1 MNIKLNYYE
10 LETLHVAI
18 TNDYAAV
25 SILIFDKKEILYI
38 KRSNEMPTHKGQI
51 AFPGGKREDED
62 IDIVST
68 AVRESTE
75 ELLLPEASIKP
86 FGCLNSIDTVE
97 YKFDVY
103 PVVCHLFEKP
113 KNFNV
118 SEVQKIFFVEIKKLS
133 NPNNWSYRGAY
144 PDDWIFMIGKEILWG
159 ATAKITRR
167 LLTLDLR
174 QII

>member
-10 LETLHVAI
+10 LETPHVAI
-18 TNDYAAV
+18 ANDYAAV

-38 KRSNEMPTHKGQI
+38 KRSNEMPTHIGQI
-51 AFPGGKREDED
+51 AFPGGKKEEKD
-62 IDIVST
+62 IYFVCT

-75 ELLLPEASIKP
+75 ELLLNESTIKP
-86 FGCLNSIDTVE
+86 FGYLNSIDTVE

-118 SEVQKIFFVEIKKLS
+118 SEVQEIFFVEIKKLS

>member
-25 SILIFDKKEILYI
+25 SILIFDKKEIVYI

-51 AFPGGKREDED
+51 AFPGGKREEKD

-75 ELLLPEASIKP
+75 ELLLSESTIKP
-86 FGCLNSIDTVE
+86 FGYLNSIDTVE

-103 PVVCHLFEKP
+103 PIVCQLLEKP

-118 SEVQKIFFVEIKKLS
+118 SEVQEVFFVEIKKLS
-133 NPNNWSYRGAY
+133 NPNNWSYRGTY

-167 LLTLDLR
+167 LLNLDLR
-174 QII
+174 QTI

>member
-1 MNIKLNYYE
+1 LNIKLNYYE
-10 LETLHVAI
+10 LETPHVAI
-18 TNDYAAV
+18 ANDYAAV

-51 AFPGGKREDED
+51 AFPGGKKEEKD

-75 ELLLPEASIKP
+75 ELLLNESTIKP
-86 FGCLNSIDTVE
+86 FGYLNSIDTVE

-118 SEVQKIFFVEIKKLS
+118 SEVQKFFLLKS
-133 NPNNWSYRGAY
+133 RSYQIQIIGVIEE
-144 PDDWIFMIGKEILWG
+144 PILMIGFL
-159 ATAKITRR
+159 
-167 LLTLDLR
+167 
-174 QII
+174 